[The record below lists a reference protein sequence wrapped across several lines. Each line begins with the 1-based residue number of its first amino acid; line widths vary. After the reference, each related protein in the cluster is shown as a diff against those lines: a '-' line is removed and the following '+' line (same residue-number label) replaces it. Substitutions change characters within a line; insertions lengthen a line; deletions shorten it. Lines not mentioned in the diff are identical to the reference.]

1 MTKTILVTDLKEINH
16 VKMSCAKCGFA
27 AILPLDIKHILTVSC
42 TKCGSQFPTE
52 KIKTWL
58 EATSALKKALTTDIS
73 FADAVIEIETEEKP
87 KT

>member
-16 VKMSCAKCGFA
+16 VKVSCVKCGFA
-27 AILPLDIKHILTVSC
+27 AILPLNIGHIITVGC
-42 TKCGSQFPTE
+42 AKCGSQFPTD

-58 EATSALKKALTTDIS
+58 EVTYDLKRALTTNTS
-73 FADAVIEIETEEKP
+73 FADAVIEIETEEP